1 MRLITRHAV
10 ALFIAFAGLLV
21 IASSGQEQVTRG
33 MLEDSAFPRLSGLD
47 DLLSGLP
54 AADAAS
60 SGVATSAR
68 VMSYQ
73 AGKTGVL
80 QVAADMNPGWHLYSI
95 TQPYDADGRGPRR
108 TEIVIQASGDF
119 VITGPFQPDHPPTV
133 VPADLFPVPEEYH
146 EHRVV
151 WSAPIRFSQGVSPE
165 QVMVTGHLRGQL
177 CQEDGACVTL
187 KAEMTSFQGGFAGV
201 VSDGSVGADSDGP
214 PTEVTTAAASSS
226 GQLSSSVAVSAPP
239 SDSGPIAVQPRNM
252 GGWLQRAFAGGSLE
266 SAPIGVIMAAAF
278 LGGLILNLMPC
289 VLPVIGLKLMSF
301 SQQAGESRGRILAL
315 NLSFLAGLMGVFMVL
330 AALAAFAGLAWG
342 AQFQKP
348 EFGIAMAVL
357 VFVFALSFLG
367 VWEVPIPGFVGRGKT
382 AELSERE
389 GLAGAFF
396 KGVLTTLLATPCSG
410 PLIMPVLGWA
420 SVQATPITFATF
432 ACMGLGM
439 GSPYLLI
446 GLMPGL
452 ANRLPRPGA
461 WMETF
466 KELMGFVL
474 LATVVWIFSFIK
486 TEYFLPTLALM
497 FASWAAC
504 WWIGRVPITAEWG
517 RKVRTY
523 VMAIGLAVLL
533 GMGSFRYLSSP
544 ATAATAASDYPAFSQ
559 TTLDEYR
566 QSGKTVLVDFTAD
579 WCTTCKLNEK
589 LAIYT
594 ETTEQFL
601 ADNEIEV
608 LVADL
613 TEVNPE
619 AERLLERLGNKI
631 HAIPFY
637 AVFPGD
643 DRPAYTFGNTILTQN
658 AFIGHLET
666 ATASGPFGNGTAVPA
681 TRR

>member
-1 MRLITRHAV
+1 MRLNTRNAAAWLLTLLAFLAV
-10 ALFIAFAGLLV
+10 AGH
-21 IASSGQEQVTRG
+21 GQEMTTPGGTTER
-33 MLEDSAFPRLSGLD
+33 SALPQLSGLD
-47 DLLSGLP
+47 DLLGGLP
-54 AADAAS
+54 TAS
-60 SGVATSAR
+60 STPGSVQTSAR
-68 VMSYQ
+68 VVVYDDGQ
-73 AGKTGVL
+73 TGVL
-80 QVAADMNPGWHLYSI
+80 QVAADIDPGWHLYSI
-95 TQPYDADGRGPRR
+95 TQPANGPRR
-108 TEIVIQASGDF
+108 TEIVIQPSSKF
-119 VITGPFQPDHPPTV
+119 TVSGPFQADPLPTIE
-133 VPADLFPVPEEYH
+133 PADLFPVPEEYH
-146 EHRVV
+146 EGRVV
-151 WSAPIRFSQGVSPE
+151 WSAPIRLMPGVRPDE
-165 QVMVTGHLRGQL
+165 LAVEGHLLGQI
-177 CQEDGACVTL
+177 CQEGGSCVFL
-187 KAEMTSFQGGFAGV
+187 KAESTSFQGTYAGTVSDAAGV
-201 VSDGSVGADSDGP
+201 SDAAPPSLAASRPSNGP
-214 PTEVTTAAASSS
+214 AEATTAAASSTT
-226 GQLSSSVAVSAPP
+226 PP
-239 SDSGPIAVQPRNM
+239 RGL
-252 GGWLQRAFAGGSLE
+252 GGWLRQAFAGGSLE
-266 SAPIGVIMAAAF
+266 SAPVGVIMAAAF

-330 AALAAFAGLAWG
+330 AGLAAFAGLAWG

-389 GLAGAFF
+389 GLTGAFF

-420 SVQATPITFATF
+420 SVQAPPVTFATF

-486 TEYFLPTLALM
+486 TQYFLPTLALM

-504 WWIGRVPITAEWG
+504 WWIGRVPITAELG
-517 RKVRTY
+517 KKVRVY
-523 VMAIGLAVLL
+523 VTAIGLAVLL

-544 ATAATAASDYPAFSQ
+544 ATAATASSDYPAYSQ
-559 TTLDEYR
+559 ATLDAYR

-594 ETTEQFL
+594 EATKQFL
-601 ADNEIEV
+601 AENKIAV

-619 AERLLERLGNKI
+619 AERLLEVLGNRI

-637 AVFPGD
+637 AVFPPN
-643 DRPAYTFGNTILTQN
+643 DRPPYTFGNTVLTQN
-658 AFIGHLET
+658 AFLDHLET
-666 ATASGPFGNGTAVPA
+666 ATANGSFGSGTARPA